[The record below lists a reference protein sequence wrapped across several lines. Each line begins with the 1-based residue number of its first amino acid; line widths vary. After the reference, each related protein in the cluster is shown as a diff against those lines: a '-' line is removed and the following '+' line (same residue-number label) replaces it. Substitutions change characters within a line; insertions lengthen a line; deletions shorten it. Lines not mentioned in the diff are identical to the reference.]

1 MAGLSLSQAAKASG
15 RSKST
20 IGRAIKDGR
29 LSAIRNA
36 DDTFS
41 IEPSELFR
49 VFSRG
54 GPGTDGD
61 GTREPLRTPSNGTVG
76 TGGEADE
83 IKALRDELSKAQQRA
98 AAAEAKAE
106 ERADALADLR
116 NRLNQEGEE
125 RRRLTAILT
134 DQKAPPVPEAV
145 KPSRSFW
152 QRIFN

>member
-1 MAGLSLSQAAKASG
+1 MAGLSLSQAAKVSG

-54 GPGTDGD
+54 GPGTNGD
-61 GTREPLRTPSNGTVG
+61 GAREPYQNPPPGTVG
-76 TGGEADE
+76 TGEEGDE

-98 AAAEAKAE
+98 SAAEAKAE
-106 ERADALADLR
+106 ERSETIADLR
-116 NRLNQEGEE
+116 IRLNQEGEE